1 MIMKKQARLLGV
13 AGLVLAQMVTIHA
26 VEPTVEEKKLG
37 DGLIDLLKPKNESVE
52 AWKDMRFGMFICWGP
67 VTLTGKEVGWTRG
80 KHTPVE
86 EYDNLYKKWNP
97 DKFDAEEWVK
107 VAKETGCRYIVPLL
121 KHHDGFVLW
130 DTKLTD
136 YNIMSGP
143 FKRDIAKEL
152 AAACKKHGIGFF
164 PYNSTCDWHH
174 PDFPV
179 TSPGGEVKRETSN
192 IEKYTEYLEAQCKEL
207 ITKYGPLQGIWFDVP
222 QCFDKARGERIIK
235 FVRSLQPD
243 IIVNNRTGAPG
254 DFDTP
259 EQCVG
264 RTQFNRPWES
274 CVTLGTQW
282 TWKSDDKLKPYTEVV
297 QMLVTCATGD
307 GNMAL
312 NTNPM
317 PNGQIEPRQ
326 VESFRKIGAW
336 LGKYGES
343 IYGTRGGPF
352 VAPDMGNRKFN
363 QDLIR
368 FAMPS
373 GQWWGGSTRKGNSIY
388 LHIMRWPDETLKLP
402 AIAPKILKS
411 SVMTGGQA
419 EVKQTA
425 EGITVTIPSTQR
437 DTIDTIVKLELDG
450 SADLIAPRIQMQ

>member
-1 MIMKKQARLLGV
+1 
-13 AGLVLAQMVTIHA
+13 
-26 VEPTVEEKKLG
+26 
-37 DGLIDLLKPKNESVE
+37 
-52 AWKDMRFGMFICWGP
+52 
-67 VTLTGKEVGWTRG
+67 
-80 KHTPVE
+80 
-86 EYDNLYKKWNP
+86 
-97 DKFDAEEWVK
+97 
-107 VAKETGCRYIVPLL
+107 
-121 KHHDGFVLW
+121 
-130 DTKLTD
+130 
-136 YNIMSGP
+136 
-143 FKRDIAKEL
+143 
-152 AAACKKHGIGFF
+152 
-164 PYNSTCDWHH
+164 
-174 PDFPV
+174 
-179 TSPGGEVKRETSN
+179 
-192 IEKYTEYLEAQCKEL
+192 
-207 ITKYGPLQGIWFDVP
+207 
-222 QCFDKARGERIIK
+222 
-235 FVRSLQPD
+235 
-243 IIVNNRTGAPG
+243 
-254 DFDTP
+254 
-259 EQCVG
+259 
-264 RTQFNRPWES
+264 
-274 CVTLGTQW
+274 
-282 TWKSDDKLKPYTEVV
+282 LKPYTEVV

-368 FAMPS
+368 FAMPG

-450 SADLIAPRIQMQ
+450 SADLIAPRIRMQ